1 MSVAAISNHEERE
14 TLPMGEV
21 NHEAHEDHE
30 IRMSFFVIFVAF
42 VVHTSVTSA
51 G

>member
-1 MSVAAISNHEERE
+1 MSAAANSNRDERD

-30 IRMSFFVIFVAF
+30 IQMSFFVIFVAF
-42 VVHTSVTSA
+42 VVHTSVTSD